1 MFTTPRVKRDVNYEP
16 WVILTYVPLWW
27 GSVINGEA
35 VHVWAQGA
43 YGKSLYFPLR
53 FAVNLNT
60 DKKLKQKQGPE
71 RLGPP

>member
-1 MFTTPRVKRDVNYEP
+1 MCTTPRVKCDVNYEP
-16 WVILTYVPLWW
+16 WVMMTGLLILTHVPLWW

-43 YGKSLYFPLR
+43 SGKSLYLPLR

-60 DKKLKQKQGPE
+60 D
-71 RLGPP
+71 